1 MSASKS
7 PEDSA
12 SPGDSQPSES
22 PAAASGT
29 LEAKAQPT
37 SAPNAAQNKAG
48 AADDQPKRSNVSAK
62 NEVVET
68 LDASKP
74 SPPKSPP
81 PPPPPP
87 PNQPPIDAS
96 KASSNAPRLVVV
108 DVEAEKRKDYVRLI
122 VTIGLLS
129 MLLIVI
135 VWACRETASWPDH
148 WNQTKEMLQII
159 FPALTGLIGS
169 VLGFYFG
176 AATKNSTDSDKSG

>member
-1 MSASKS
+1 MNASKS
-7 PEDSA
+7 PEDST
-12 SPGDSQPSES
+12 STGDSQPSES
-22 PAAASGT
+22 PVSVPAAPESKTPPAPASNPARN
-29 LEAKAQPT
+29 E
-37 SAPNAAQNKAG
+37 AG
-48 AADDQPKRSNVSAK
+48 AADNQQKRSNVPAN

-81 PPPPPP
+81 SPAP
-87 PNQPPIDAS
+87 PNQPQIDAS
-96 KASSNAPRLVVV
+96 KASSNAPKLVVV

-135 VWACRETASWPDH
+135 VWACVETASWPDH